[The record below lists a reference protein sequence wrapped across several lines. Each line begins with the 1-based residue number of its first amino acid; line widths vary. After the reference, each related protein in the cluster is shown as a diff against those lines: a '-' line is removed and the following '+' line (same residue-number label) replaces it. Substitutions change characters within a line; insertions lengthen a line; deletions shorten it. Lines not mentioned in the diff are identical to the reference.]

1 MTVFIELALTLHRSG
16 VSATII
22 FQYFAIFFKPRFV
35 FQFDAVFCLRLQRLK
50 LLDASLLTL

>member
-22 FQYFAIFFKPRFV
+22 FNILRFFLNRASFFSVTPFSACV
-35 FQFDAVFCLRLQRLK
+35 FNV
-50 LLDASLLTL
+50 